1 MERATKVARRIS
13 DIQEMINQGEG
24 QPMDSEVDMAMFE
37 DENMQEDM
45 MPTAPQQEPQL
56 PPAEVEPSQ
65 GLMSRRA

>member
-1 MERATKVARRIS
+1 
-13 DIQEMINQGEG
+13 
-24 QPMDSEVDMAMFE
+24 MDSEVDMAMFE
-37 DENMQEDM
+37 DENMQEDI